1 MAIHFSTLKE
11 SLNFFKIYFLN
22 CLLLHLIKKIKKM
35 GVKQSKMHH
44 LQRRYKDRLDVLVT
58 KVNPITDDYDILQ
71 TRNGNI
77 VLCQHKETKIKYAV
91 KVTLS
96 LLFIM
101 LAYQLI
107 LINKKTIKDRKYT
120 IRGLELQWKASC
132 KCERIVK
139 IKDIYHKETKNKKFL
154 QVIFE

>member
-1 MAIHFSTLKE
+1 MTIHFSTLKE

-35 GVKQSKMHH
+35 GVKQAKMHH

-58 KVNPITDDYDILQ
+58 KVNQITDDYNILQ

-77 VLCQHKETKIKYAV
+77 VVCQHKETKIKYAV

-96 LLFIM
+96 LIS
-101 LAYQLI
+101 I
-107 LINKKTIKDRKYT
+107 I
-120 IRGLELQWKASC
+120 
-132 KCERIVK
+132 
-139 IKDIYHKETKNKKFL
+139 
-154 QVIFE
+154 